1 MMRSRLRLAAYV
13 LGLLL
18 LGFVALQLVG
28 PRVTNPPVVADLVAP
43 DDVKAVLK
51 TSCYN
56 CHSNETHLW
65 WYDRI
70 APASWLVARDVKRG
84 RMHLNFSTFGELS
97 PAAQKAMLYESVNQM
112 QLGAMPPANYL
123 LLHSEAKVTPEQLD
137 TLLDG
142 LKAGRKPEEIAGIA
156 KVNP

>member
-1 MMRSRLRLAAYV
+1 MSNSPLRIAAYILV
-13 LGLLL
+13 FLFIVFL
-18 LGFVALQLVG
+18 ALQFVG
-28 PRVTNPPVVADLVAP
+28 PRVTYPPVTADLVAP

-84 RMHLNFSTFGELS
+84 RMHMNFSTFVQLS
-97 PAAQKAMLYESVNQM
+97 PARAHRYA
-112 QLGAMPPANYL
+112 A
-123 LLHSEAKVTPEQLD
+123 
-137 TLLDG
+137 
-142 LKAGRKPEEIAGIA
+142 
-156 KVNP
+156 